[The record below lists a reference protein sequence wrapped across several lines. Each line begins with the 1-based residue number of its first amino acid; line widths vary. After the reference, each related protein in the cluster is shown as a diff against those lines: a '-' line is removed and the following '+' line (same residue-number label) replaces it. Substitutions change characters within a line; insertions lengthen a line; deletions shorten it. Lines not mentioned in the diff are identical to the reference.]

1 MPDPHVD
8 FMLRKYRFY
17 LQERMH
23 ESGRLE
29 KGTFNQIAKDLNNE
43 FSVAYYERGQV
54 IGDQIVSIRMM
65 KHFLGRVETAKFK
78 NAISSKEDLCWKRQ
92 RQRTLLEGRRF
103 LG

>member
-43 FSVAYYERGQV
+43 FAVAYYERGQV
-54 IGDQIVSIRMM
+54 TGAR
-65 KHFLGRVETAKFK
+65 
-78 NAISSKEDLCWKRQ
+78 
-92 RQRTLLEGRRF
+92 
-103 LG
+103 